1 MSPCLRSHRNRST
14 RPTHLGES
22 LDSSCTGLKRVVPSA
37 IILSSSTSSVSI
49 AFGLMPPGV
58 RPPYVYHDLVFLS
71 KVAIGMDVPKSAL
84 GTDLTLAAALL
95 RSPALQHRVRR

>member
-1 MSPCLRSHRNRST
+1 
-14 RPTHLGES
+14 
-22 LDSSCTGLKRVVPSA
+22 
-37 IILSSSTSSVSI
+37 
-49 AFGLMPPGV
+49 MPPGV